1 MADKEVK
8 LVEVELLADLMKYE
22 GVEYHKGDLV
32 EVPESSVAGLRKHGS
47 VGDPGT
53 LEKIQASRAAS
64 ARADAEAQ
72 ALLTGGGTP
81 EDYSKAQAEA
91 REAQEEAQQVVAE
104 QAADED
110 EDDEGGAHAAPKPA
124 TRRPG
129 RRPSSS

>member
-1 MADKEVK
+1 MADQEEK
-8 LVEVELLADLMKYE
+8 LVTIELLDDLMKYK
-22 GVEYHKGDLV
+22 GVEHHKGDLV
-32 EVPESSVAGLRKHGS
+32 EIPEKSARNLRQYGS